1 MGMAINKVLIVDD
14 SATDR
19 FYLTEILEE
28 QGYQVVALESG
39 EACVERA
46 AEIKPDLIIMDI
58 IMTGLTGFQAT
69 RTLTKDPVTAKIPVI
84 LCSGKLQV
92 TDHAWAEKMGAKACV
107 LKPIPKD
114 EIKAII
120 GKLG

>member
-1 MGMAINKVLIVDD
+1 MAISKILIVDD

-19 FYLTEILEE
+19 FYLTDILESE
-28 QGYQVVALESG
+28 GYPSRCALESG

-69 RTLTKDPVTAKIPVI
+69 RTL
-84 LCSGKLQV
+84 
-92 TDHAWAEKMGAKACV
+92 
-107 LKPIPKD
+107 
-114 EIKAII
+114 
-120 GKLG
+120 

>member
-1 MGMAINKVLIVDD
+1 MAINKILIVDD

-19 FYLTEILEE
+19 FYLTELLEGE
-28 QGYQVVALESG
+28 GYQVVALESG

-84 LCSGKLQV
+84 LCSGKLQI

-107 LKPIPKD
+107 LKPIQKA

>member
-120 GKLG
+120 SKLG

>member
-1 MGMAINKVLIVDD
+1 MAISKILIVDD

-19 FYLTEILEE
+19 FYLTDLLEE
-28 QGYQVVALESG
+28 QGFQVIALESG

-46 AEIKPDLIIMDI
+46 AEIMPDLIIMDI

-69 RTLTKDPVTAKIPVI
+69 RTLTKDPATAKIPVI

-107 LKPIPKD
+107 LKPIPKA
-114 EIKAII
+114 EIAAII
-120 GKLG
+120 SKLG

>member
-1 MGMAINKVLIVDD
+1 MAINRILIVDD

-19 FYLTEILEE
+19 FYLTEILEA
-28 QGYQVVALESG
+28 QGYLVISLESG

-46 AEIKPDLIIMDI
+46 AEIMPDLIIMDI

-69 RTLTKDPVTAKIPVI
+69 RTLTKDPATAKIPVI

-92 TDHAWAEKMGAKACV
+92 TDLSWAGKMGAKACV
-107 LKPIPKD
+107 QKPIVKA
-114 EIKAII
+114 ELQAII
-120 GKLG
+120 AKLG

>member
-1 MGMAINKVLIVDD
+1 MAINKILIVDD

-19 FYLTEILEE
+19 FYLTEILEA
-28 QGYQVVALESG
+28 QGYLVIALESG

-46 AEIKPDLIIMDI
+46 AEIKPDLIVMDI

-69 RTLTKDPVTAKIPVI
+69 RMLKKDPVTAKIPVV

-92 TDHAWAEKMGAKACV
+92 TDLSWAEKMGAKACV
-107 LKPIPKD
+107 QKPIV
-114 EIKAII
+114 KAELQAVIAE
-120 GKLG
+120 LG

>member
-1 MGMAINKVLIVDD
+1 MAISKILIVDD

-19 FYLTEILEE
+19 FYLTDLLEGA
-28 QGYQVVALESG
+28 GYQVIALESG

-69 RTLTKDPVTAKIPVI
+69 RTLTKDPATAKIPVI
-84 LCSGKLQV
+84 LCSGKLQI

-107 LKPIPKD
+107 LKPVVKA
-114 EIKAII
+114 EIVAII
-120 GKLG
+120 NKLG

>member
-1 MGMAINKVLIVDD
+1 MAINKILIVDD

-19 FYLTEILEE
+19 FYLTELLESD
-28 QGYQVVALESG
+28 GYQVISLESG

-46 AEIKPDLIIMDI
+46 ASIAPDLVIMDI

-69 RTLTKDPVTAKIPVI
+69 RSLTKDPATAKLPVI

-92 TDHAWAEKMGAKACV
+92 TDLAWAEKMGAKAC
-107 LKPIPKD
+107 LQKPIQ
-114 EIKAII
+114 KADLKAMID
-120 GKLG
+120 KLDQ

>member
-1 MGMAINKVLIVDD
+1 MAISKILIVDD

-19 FYLTEILEE
+19 FYLTELLEE
-28 QGYQVVALESG
+28 RGYQVVSLESG

-46 AEIKPDLIIMDI
+46 ASIAPDLIIMDI

-69 RTLTKDPVTAKIPVI
+69 RTLTRDPATTKIPVI

-107 LKPIPKD
+107 VKPISKAD
-114 EIKAII
+114 LTAII
-120 GKLG
+120 DKLG

>member
-1 MGMAINKVLIVDD
+1 MAINKVLIVDD

-19 FYLTEILEE
+19 FYLSEILESL
-28 QGYQVVALESG
+28 GYQVVALESG

-46 AEIKPDLIIMDI
+46 AEIRPDLIIMDI

-69 RTLTKDPVTAKIPVI
+69 RTLTKDPVTASIPVV

-120 GKLG
+120 AKLG